1 MRGIRKGHRFRKT
14 EMHVRPPPC
23 RIGESNFLLL
33 SSMFSTIGGLMQ
45 LLYNTWIVCRCK
57 DQKSEKNR
65 VNFRFFS
72 DSKWFQSDRPFELV
86 EFVGRKAFSAKNS
99 NTGPVPRNSKMSEVP
114 RSLQMFVLM

>member
-1 MRGIRKGHRFRKT
+1 MRSIRKGHRFRKT

-23 RIGESNFLLL
+23 GIGESNFLPL

-57 DQKSEKNR
+57 HQRAKKNSE
-65 VNFRFFS
+65 FSFFS
-72 DSKWFQSDRPFELV
+72 DSKWFQSDSPFELV

-114 RSLQMFVLM
+114 RSLQMFVFM